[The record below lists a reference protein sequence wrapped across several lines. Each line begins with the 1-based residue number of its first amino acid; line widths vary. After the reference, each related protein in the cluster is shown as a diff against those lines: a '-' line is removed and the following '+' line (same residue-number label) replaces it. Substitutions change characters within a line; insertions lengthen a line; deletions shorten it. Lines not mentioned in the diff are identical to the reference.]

1 MAPERRPSTLTG
13 LLLAAALLLPASLP
27 VRAGTPGEVGIG
39 SPLRDAPL
47 RALAGESKRLA
58 DYRGKPLII
67 NVWASWCGPCR
78 AEMGALERL
87 ARRFGG
93 REFNVIGISTDDD
106 GRAAAAFLRQAGVS
120 FPNYLDDRQLLE
132 NMLGADHIPLTLL
145 IAPDGRVLRKVSG
158 SRAWDSPDA
167 VRFIGA
173 VFGLKLPN

>member
-1 MAPERRPSTLTG
+1 MAAR
-13 LLLAAALLLPASLP
+13 LLAAALLFAAALTAQA
-27 VRAGTPGEVGIG
+27 RTPGEVAIG
-39 SPLRDAPL
+39 EPLRDAPL
-47 RALAGESKRLA
+47 RGLSGENNRLA
-58 DYRGKPLII
+58 AYRGKPLII

-106 GRAAAAFLRQAGVS
+106 GRAASAFLRQAGVS
-120 FPNYLDDRQLLE
+120 FSNYLDDRQLLE
-132 NMLGADHIPLTLL
+132 NMLGADRIPLTLL
-145 IAPDGRVLRKVSG
+145 IAPDGRVLRKVGG
-158 SRAWDSPDA
+158 SRAWDSPEA